1 MTKPKHKQL
10 PLFPLYQFRDLYHAM
25 DVWTNHLIETTE
37 LSQKI
42 GSREKALEERGV
54 HVLYEYEEDLPIDP
68 EANYALLYVLQNK
81 HKDPGIAKIFDR
93 NHTSLF
99 PAKLGSITDLELF
112 CNMYRNNIFYKDQ
125 VRTDEELV
133 ERFKSLS
140 FEFRRE
146 LQEMAKKLDTISPY
160 KENDLKE

>member
-1 MTKPKHKQL
+1 MTKPKYKQL

-42 GSREKALEERGV
+42 GGREEALEERGV

-68 EANYALLYVLQNK
+68 EAIYALLYVLQNK
-81 HKDPGIAKIFDR
+81 HKDPGIARIFDR
-93 NHTSLF
+93 NHTSL
-99 PAKLGSITDLELF
+99 LGPITDLELF
-112 CNMYRNNIFYKDQ
+112 CSMYRNNIFYKDQ

-146 LQEMAKKLDTISPY
+146 LQEMAKKLDQFLLT
-160 KENDLKE
+160 K